1 MTNTSSLTRLLVAAH
16 RDGSTIAAPPVPE
29 GIAAAMAIQNAV
41 VQGLG
46 RGIGGWKVAVNPEAG
61 PVAAP
66 MMDHV
71 VLESPARWRFSPGI
85 AIEVEVAVRLARD
98 IPVGTSDRS
107 AILAAIESMSLG
119 IEVVLPRVVA
129 GVPFPAYLAD
139 SLGNAGYV
147 IDSKRMAWRDHDP
160 ATFALSV
167 TSGGSSVFSGSCSFP
182 LKDPLAP
189 IIACATA
196 TNGTRVAYKAGE
208 IVTTGSICGLVAV
221 PGPGLLIAEVAD
233 FGRVETRFE

>member
-1 MTNTSSLTRLLVAAH
+1 MTEPPSLASLLVAAH
-16 RDGSTIAAPPVPE
+16 RDGSTIAAPPVPD
-29 GIAAAMAIQNAV
+29 GIASAMAIQSAV
-41 VQGLG
+41 VAGLV
-46 RGIGGWKVAVNPEAG
+46 RRVGGWKVAVNPEAG

-71 VLESPARWRFSPGI
+71 VMESPARWRFTPGI

-107 AILAAIESMSLG
+107 AFVAAIDSMSLG
-119 IEVVLPRVVA
+119 IEVVLPRVAA

-147 IDSKRMAWRDHDP
+147 IDQKRMAWRDHDP
-160 ATFALSV
+160 ATFALTV
-167 TSGGSSVFSGSCSFP
+167 TSGGSSVFSAPCTFP

-196 TNGTRVAYKAGE
+196 ENGTRVAYRAGE
-208 IVTTGSICGLVAV
+208 IVTTGSICGLVLV
-221 PGPGLLIAEVAD
+221 PASGLLVAEVAD
-233 FGRVETRFE
+233 FGRVEILFE